1 MPTHKKYTPFQ
12 PIAVV
17 CAVLASVIIL
27 VGFALNRET
36 AELRKPQPTVHI
48 KHSDVPPLAVG
59 LSMASAL
66 SQNAKAE
73 TAAAHPLYTD
83 EDLDVLSRIMY
94 AEAGCTWI
102 PDDVQLKVGSVVLN
116 RVHSGAFPD
125 TIHEVVYQRGQY
137 SPTWSGAIDN
147 TPDERTVENARKLLE
162 GGSVLPENVVFQAN
176 FTQGGGVYDSYY
188 DETLGTTTYF
198 CYGNEAQ

>member
-1 MPTHKKYTPFQ
+1 MPTHKKHTPFR

-17 CAVLASVIIL
+17 CAVLASALIL
-27 VGFALNRET
+27 VGFALSKET
-36 AELRKPQPTVHI
+36 VELRKPQPTTHI
-48 KHSDVPPLAVG
+48 KHIDVPPLVPG
-59 LSMASAL
+59 LSMASVL
-66 SQNAKAE
+66 SQNAKADP
-73 TAAAHPLYTD
+73 AAAPLYTD

-116 RVHSGAFPD
+116 RVNSSAFPD

-176 FTQGGGVYDSYY
+176 FTQGGGIYDSYY

-198 CYGNEAQ
+198 CYGNEAH